1 MEGHLQPVR
10 MPKVFEE
17 SFGML
22 SGVTLY
28 FMDYILRG
36 GRRGSWRKKV
46 IVVTSHA
53 VFICACDGNINRCI
67 PLKEVTE
74 VVYGGSQQFVVL
86 VVPTEN
92 DQKSFDVLLRS
103 SENLPLLINV
113 LQNLTYGRRLEVGR
127 PATQFKVVENTQAF
141 PLQAFN
147 FTRPDGW
154 KMKLDKEMINCVTTG
169 TPQPPSQPRQTTHQ
183 FHSFPPPGTPHNYN
197 GPSWKHSQR
206 EDEAAATIQ
215 RAVRDK
221 YIPTPARS
229 QSASP
234 SPKRQSDD
242 QQVQSLI
249 LKKLESMEREI
260 QELKKASR
268 QASPAAA
275 DHKTREMSLRS
286 YDEVKAIRQELAS
299 EGLIAPSS
307 TWNEIFSPT
316 KRGRSAKQGAIPGR
330 KNGVD
335 GYFVPASSPMANYRE
350 PEYDDDL
357 PPGAGSGGG
366 GGGAYQ
372 NTSSPMNDTRCWNCR
387 RDLTAEDV
395 LPRCSGCRVAV
406 YCGRQCQTV
415 HWSYHKSEC
424 QHLSG
429 GGMQSGGGLP
439 PTRNTERGGRYSHQ
453 PEQQIIVVDQRHNG
467 EIAQLRP
474 QKTSA
479 SSPSNIPPPPPGP
492 PPTSSHLAPDAI
504 RDGVHSHDVIKQA
517 TRPQPPP
524 APSTK
529 ELPDSVEQYDHL
541 FNTYRDYYTGLMSGS
556 DPIPPPDIYS

>member
-17 SFGML
+17 YFGML

-28 FMDYILRG
+28 FMDNILRG

-53 VFICACDGNINRCI
+53 VFMCAVDGNINRCI
-67 PLKEVTE
+67 PLKEISE
-74 VVYGGSQQFVVL
+74 VVYGGAQQFVVL

-92 DQKSFDVLLRS
+92 DQRSFDVLLRI

-113 LQNLTYGRRLEVGR
+113 LQNLTYGRRLEAGK
-127 PATQFKVVENTQAF
+127 PATQFKVVQNTQSF

-147 FTRPDGW
+147 FTRPEGW
-154 KMKLDKEMINCVTTG
+154 KMKLDREMVDCVTAG
-169 TPQPPSQPRQTTHQ
+169 TPASSKQPINSLPSPV
-183 FHSFPPPGTPHNYN
+183 SFPIHDSSLWH
-197 GPSWKHSQR
+197 PSR
-206 EDEAAATIQ
+206 RDEAAATIQ

-221 YIPTPARS
+221 QIPTPARS

-234 SPKRQSDD
+234 SPKRQSEGD
-242 QQVQSLI
+242 QFQSVI

-260 QELKKASR
+260 QELKKVSR

-307 TWNEIFSPT
+307 AWNEMFSPT
-316 KRGRSAKQGAIPGR
+316 KRGRTSREGAIPGK
-330 KNGVD
+330 KNGID
-335 GYFVPASSPMANYRE
+335 GYFVPTSSPIANYRE
-350 PEYDDDL
+350 SEYDDDL
-357 PPGAGSGGG
+357 PGA
-366 GGGAYQ
+366 APR
-372 NTSSPMNDTRCWNCR
+372 TASPMSDTRCWNCR
-387 RDLTAEDV
+387 RDLTGEDV
-395 LPRCSGCRVAV
+395 LPRCSGCRAAV

-415 HWSYHKSEC
+415 HWTYHKTEC
-424 QHLSG
+424 QQLN
-429 GGMQSGGGLP
+429 SGGGLQQSP
-439 PTRNTERGGRYSHQ
+439 QPAERKGYSLQ
-453 PEQQIIVVDQRHNG
+453 PQQQQVYIVDQRHNG

-474 QKTSA
+474 TEK

-492 PPTSSHLAPDAI
+492 PPAASHMAPDPI
-504 RDGVHSHDVIKQA
+504 RDGVHSYETIKP
-517 TRPQPPP
+517 TPRPQAPP

-529 ELPDSVEQYDHL
+529 ELPNSVEQYDHL

-556 DPIPPPDIYS
+556 DPLPPPDIYS